1 MGIPLIVSF
10 VISLINSEGKSLH
23 DLACFT
29 LVLDLKDFT
38 PFKDK
43 EEFDKYVK
51 DEDDFRDKSLRRPY
65 EN

>member
-1 MGIPLIVSF
+1 MKQKTVLA
-10 VISLINSEGKSLH
+10 LH

-29 LVLDLKDFT
+29 LVLDLKEFT

-43 EEFDKYVK
+43 EEFDKYVEEEG
-51 DEDDFRDKSLRRPY
+51 DYRAKSLRRPY